1 VVEAVLVVPIL
12 MFLLLVAVQF
22 CLWMHAV
29 QVTQLAASEGD
40 RVARSYGGGP
50 SAGVDAAQNV
60 LQGQGSDVT
69 DPSVTISVLPGDSE
83 WLQVTGRSV
92 SVVPGMS
99 LPVSA
104 SATGQIQEFRGSE

>member
-1 VVEAVLVVPIL
+1 MLVVPIL

-22 CLWMHAV
+22 CLWMHAA
-29 QVTQLAASEGD
+29 QVAQLAAAEGD

-50 SAGVDAAQNV
+50 SAGVNAAQGV
-60 LQGQGSDVT
+60 LNGRGSDVT
-69 DPSVTISVLPGDSE
+69 SPSVTVSVLPGDSE

-99 LPVSA
+99 FAVSA